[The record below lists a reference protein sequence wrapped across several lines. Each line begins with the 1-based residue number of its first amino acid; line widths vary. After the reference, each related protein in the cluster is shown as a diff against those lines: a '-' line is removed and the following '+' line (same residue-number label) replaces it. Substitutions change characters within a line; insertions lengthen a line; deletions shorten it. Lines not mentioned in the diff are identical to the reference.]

1 MIYEITKEVAT
12 ELASKGYPFDVIYG
26 PERAPVVL
34 TKPRIV
40 IERDRQGSDPTKA
53 PKARTPNPKMMFVRG
68 IACVCRIF
76 AKSNLPGAGV
86 HEHERQADQAADKLT
101 IALFRAIRKRFTECE
116 IQPAQMLSADALKY
130 AGLEAWPGVV
140 YEIKFSVDRGV
151 YDTNWVGE
159 KAPETVL
166 TAENFGN
173 TTVLIT
179 GSTAGNN
186 VMPSA
191 TTEIE

>member
-1 MIYEITKEVAT
+1 MIYEITKEIAT
-12 ELASKGYPFDVIYG
+12 ELIAKGYPFPVVYG
-26 PERAPVVL
+26 PERGSVAF
-34 TKPRIV
+34 THPRIV

-86 HEHERQADQAADKLT
+86 HDHERQADQAADKLT
-101 IALFRAIRKRFTECE
+101 IALFRAIRLRFTECE
-116 IQPAQMLSADALKY
+116 IQPAKLMSASDLKFE
-130 AGLEAWPGVV
+130 GLESWPGVV

-151 YDTNWVGE
+151 FDTNWVGE

-186 VMPSA
+186 VMPTA
-191 TTEIE
+191 TTEID